1 MPFRKRLCFAEVKK
15 IQRKMTFSNQHFL
28 STKRIQFDSKSY
40 KKCQKNKDF
49 VHDEYGTCMMQFVED
64 DIPERGF

>member
-1 MPFRKRLCFAEVKK
+1 M
-15 IQRKMTFSNQHFL
+15 IFSNQHFL

-49 VHDEYGTCMMQFVED
+49 VHDEYGTCILQLNICNIPLSESEEY
-64 DIPERGF
+64 DI

>member
-1 MPFRKRLCFAEVKK
+1 MPFRK
-15 IQRKMTFSNQHFL
+15 

-49 VHDEYGTCMMQFVED
+49 VHDEYGTCILQLNICNIPLSESEEY
-64 DIPERGF
+64 DI